1 MTRIGEEISERLDI
15 VPAEFFVHRH
25 IYGKWACRCCQV
37 LRQAPSV
44 AEVIEGGIAASG
56 FVAHTLIS
64 RFVDHLPYYRQETI
78 NARSGVHKRVCV
90 PYAYSCDVVR
100 EVSIEPWPVMTARS
114 TGGLILCFVSGTGNQ
129 IENLKVCYKN

>member
-1 MTRIGEEISERLDI
+1 MTRIGQEVSERLDI

-64 RFVDHLPYYRQETI
+64 RFVDHMPYYRQTTI
-78 NARSGVHKRVCV
+78 NARSGVH
-90 PYAYSCDVVR
+90 
-100 EVSIEPWPVMTARS
+100 TALHAGVHHRP
-114 TGGLILCFVSGTGNQ
+114 GRRGAAAAARGAQALHPQLCGAARR
-129 IENLKVCYKN
+129 

>member
-1 MTRIGEEISERLDI
+1 MTRIGEHISERLDI

-56 FVAHTLIS
+56 FSRAHADQPLRRPPAVLPAS
-64 RFVDHLPYYRQETI
+64 DHQRPQRRAHAALH
-78 NARSGVHKRVCV
+78 AGVHGPAR
-90 PYAYSCDVVR
+90 PVR
-100 EVSIEPWPVMTARS
+100 RWSRCTRRTGASSSACAVLHADETPVALLDPGAGKTR
-114 TGGLILCFVSGTGNQ
+114 
-129 IENLKVCYKN
+129 